1 MKEKEEKGKI
11 FVEIID
17 LKTMKIFKKYFKS
30 EFERDKYIRKS
41 RYFKN
46 IKVLR
51 RKDEGLYD

>member
-1 MKEKEEKGKI
+1 MKENEEKGKI

>member
-1 MKEKEEKGKI
+1 MKENEEKGKI

-51 RKDEGLYD
+51 SKDEGLYD